1 MSAVQGAADDL
12 PVVVE
17 AGEGGW
23 RARPIGSSPSARLLA
38 HWRDDAP
45 LPDGYRL
52 SRGPGLDRGTAAG
65 LGTIERPIEVD
76 QTNSSVIVGDA
87 VVVKWMTEPLVGPHP
102 AAERL
107 RRLVAA
113 GFDQMPALWGILE
126 WQTPIGDWVP
136 VVLATDLIDAS
147 DGWTWCLHEARVA
160 LGLAPGPA
168 REFGWDLGVLV
179 GRMHLALAERPTGPV
194 FGHGDLHVGQILRDD
209 EGRLHVID
217 FDGNPTLSPAD
228 RMAPR
233 PAAYDVAGMLLSLEN
248 VGHVVGNKYHPEVP
262 DSQIRAWS
270 DRVQAEFLDG
280 YRSIA
285 DDLLDE
291 SLLAPYLDDQIQREL
306 AYADAH
312 LPAWR
317 YVPEAAL
324 RRRGR
329 L

>member
-1 MSAVQGAADDL
+1 MSRSERATRDL

-17 AGEGGW
+17 AEGGGW
-23 RARPIGSSPSARLLA
+23 HARPVGGSPSSAMLA

-45 LPDGYRL
+45 LPEGYRL
-52 SRGPGLDRGTAAG
+52 SRGPGLDRAAMTR
-65 LGTIERPIEVD
+65 LGMIERPIDVD
-76 QTNSSVIVGDA
+76 QTNSSVIVADA

-107 RRLVAA
+107 RRLVDA

-126 WQTPIGDWVP
+126 WRTPAGDWVP
-136 VVLATDLIDAS
+136 VVLATDLVDAS

-168 REFGWDLGVLV
+168 REFGRDLGMLV
-179 GRMHLALAERPTGPV
+179 GRMHLALAEGPTGPV
-194 FGHGDLHVGQILRDD
+194 FDHGDLHVGQILRDD

-248 VGHVVGNKYHPEVP
+248 VGHVVGNKYHPEVA
-262 DSQIRAWS
+262 DSRIRAWTE
-270 DRVQAEFLDG
+270 RVQAEFLDG
-280 YRSIA
+280 YRSISA
-285 DDLLDE
+285 HLLDE
-291 SLLAPYLDDQIQREL
+291 SLLAPYVDDQIQREL